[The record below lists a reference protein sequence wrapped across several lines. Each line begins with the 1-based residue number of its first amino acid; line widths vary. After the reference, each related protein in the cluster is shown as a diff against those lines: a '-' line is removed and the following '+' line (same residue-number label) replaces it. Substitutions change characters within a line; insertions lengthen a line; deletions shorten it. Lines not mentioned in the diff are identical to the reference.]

1 MVLRCGGRAESA
13 PELRPGKSAAPRD
26 AVPPEVEEDM
36 FGSIGGPELLVIF
49 VIALLIFGPKKL
61 SELGRTLG
69 KGVAEFRK
77 AATDLR
83 DTLDA
88 EVARSESAPPNDKKK
103 LPADP
108 AGQQPPAAATDAT
121 TRDERT

>member
-1 MVLRCGGRAESA
+1 MMT
-13 PELRPGKSAAPRD
+13 RD
-26 AVPPEVEEDM
+26 AYRSHAGNRFGRNRTRKAADAQEAIAAM

-88 EVARSESAPPNDKKK
+88 EVARAEPPSAKNNALTSPREE
-103 LPADP
+103 
-108 AGQQPPAAATDAT
+108 
-121 TRDERT
+121 RDQN

>member
-1 MVLRCGGRAESA
+1 MLRRDGAPGGTGETGRASPEGA
-13 PELRPGKSAAPRD
+13 PIPGMAG
-26 AVPPEVEEDM
+26 EQM

-88 EVARSESAPPNDKKK
+88 EVARSDSAPPKERT
-103 LPADP
+103 PADP
-108 AGQQPPAAATDAT
+108 ADQQGTAAATDAT

>member
-1 MVLRCGGRAESA
+1 
-13 PELRPGKSAAPRD
+13 
-26 AVPPEVEEDM
+26 M

-88 EVARSESAPPNDKKK
+88 EVARSESAPPKDKT
-103 LPADP
+103 P
-108 AGQQPPAAATDAT
+108 AGPAEPQGLPAATDAT